1 MERLTQLFTDA
12 LLISEPLYG
21 NNKAVWNK
29 WTAYSSDVEKDNTK
43 VVTSQYVSPSF
54 SALVSWLNKKNEE
67 GITSLQIGIKLKEYK
82 DEIHAIIEKVL
93 EDEFKNANKFNDG
106 TIIQGDVNED
116 EPDEPDEPDDKEYF
130 EVNNSAVY
138 FKLRDGISKNHF
150 EEDAGMGVKS
160 YPIETKESNAIAQLS
175 SHRDED
181 LKLIKDDEASRW
193 NTLVNDVMSNMDDLT
208 ADVLDSITI
217 QWLAQAKSPDEF
229 IEFSYEQVLDMC
241 NVPKKKVSKGE
252 YYRPEDKIKVAKRIA
267 ALASIFIYLNDDN
280 EVVVL
285 NEEHEHDEKY
295 KVKREVVKRLFVL
308 DSVVLWRHN
317 TTNEYMGIESC
328 RIKPGSFLTSYLYG
342 SNNTTALLS
351 KKALEY
357 NSYRH
362 KYHKRL
368 IRYLTWQWRI
378 RQIYSTLKRPYSIGG
393 DKGLLAVMAIP
404 LTWKPSRIREHLEN
418 VLTDLEKENVISKWE
433 YTVTLDEERFNKKNW
448 FKDYWVNLNITI
460 LPPEE
465 LIKSMYNLPK
475 KKTLELENNT
485 EESIEYF
492 EKATDAV
499 NMPPKKNNEELNR
512 FDEEAVREKIL
523 KQRKFENKS
532 IRELAKEIRI
542 SAPTLSRFCNRE
554 TKRLSA
560 NAVEKMSKWYE
571 RQEIL
576 EKM

>member
-1 MERLTQLFTDA
+1 MEKLAQLFTDA

-21 NNKAVWNK
+21 NNKAIWEK
-29 WTAYSSDVEKDNTK
+29 WTSFSADVEKDSSK

-54 SALVSWLNKKNEE
+54 SALVSWLSKKNES
-67 GITSLQIGIKLKEYK
+67 GITSLQIAIKLNQYK
-82 DEIHAIIEKVL
+82 NEIHSEIEHL
-93 EDEFKNANKFNDG
+93 LTEEFKNDNKPKLSDE
-106 TIIQGDVNED
+106 IVIQVEENKD
-116 EPDEPDEPDDKEYF
+116 ETDDKDYF

-150 EEDAGMGVKS
+150 EEDSNIGVKS

-217 QWLAQAKSPDEF
+217 QWLAQAQSPDEF

-285 NEEHEHDEKY
+285 NDENENDEEY
-295 KVKREVVKRLFVL
+295 KVKREVIKRLFVL

-328 RIKPGSFLTSYLYG
+328 RIKPGSFLSSYLYG

-418 VLTDLEKENVISKWE
+418 VLTDLERENVISKWE
-433 YTVTLDEERFNKKNW
+433 YSSTLDEERLNKKNW
-448 FKDYWVNLNITI
+448 FKDYWIDLNITI

-475 KKTLELENNT
+475 KKTLEIENNNET
-485 EESIEYF
+485 TIEYS
-492 EKATDAV
+492 EKTKDIID
-499 NMPPKKNNEELNR
+499 MPQSTVSKEPDI
-512 FDEEAVREKIL
+512 FDEEVVRGKIL
-523 KQRKFENKS
+523 DRHNVDNIS
-532 IRELAKEIRI
+532 IRELAKEIKI
-542 SAPTLSRFCNRE
+542 SAPTLSRFCNRQ

-571 RQEIL
+571 RQMIL

>member
-1 MERLTQLFTDA
+1 MEKLAQLFTDT

-21 NNKAVWNK
+21 DNKAIWEK
-29 WTAYSSDVEKDNTK
+29 WTSFSADVEKENSR

-54 SALVSWLNKKNEE
+54 SALVSWLSKKNES
-67 GITSLQIGIKLKEYK
+67 GITSLQIAIKLNQYK
-82 DEIHAIIEKVL
+82 DEIHSEIEHLLTK
-93 EDEFKNANKFNDG
+93 EFKNDKKLKLSDE
-106 TIIQGDVNED
+106 TVIQLEKNED
-116 EPDEPDEPDDKEYF
+116 ETADKDYF

-150 EEDAGMGVKS
+150 EEDANIGVKS

-285 NEEHEHDEKY
+285 NDENENDEEY
-295 KVKREVVKRLFVL
+295 KVKREVIKRLFVL

-328 RIKPGSFLTSYLYG
+328 RIKPGSFLSSYLYD

-418 VLTDLEKENVISKWE
+418 VLTDLERESVISKWE
-433 YTVTLDEERFNKKNW
+433 YSSKLDEECLNKKNW
-448 FKDYWVNLNITI
+448 FKDYWISLSIII

-475 KKTLELENNT
+475 KKTLEIENNN
-485 EESIEYF
+485 EIIIEYS
-492 EKATDAV
+492 EETKDITDMSQITV
-499 NMPPKKNNEELNR
+499 SKEPDI

-523 KQRKFENKS
+523 KKRNVDNIS
-532 IRELAKEIRI
+532 IRELAKEIKV
-542 SAPTLSRFCNRE
+542 SAPTLSRFCNKQ
-554 TKRLSA
+554 TKRLST
-560 NAVEKMSKWYE
+560 NAVDKLSKWYE

>member
-1 MERLTQLFTDA
+1 MEKLAQLFTDA

-21 NNKAVWNK
+21 NNKAIWEK
-29 WTAYSSDVEKDNTK
+29 WTSFSADVEKDSSK

-54 SALVSWLNKKNEE
+54 SALVSWLSKKNEN
-67 GITSLQIGIKLKEYK
+67 GITSLQIAIKLNQYK
-82 DEIHAIIEKVL
+82 DEIHSEIEHL
-93 EDEFKNANKFNDG
+93 LTEEFKNDKKPKLSDETVIHTEENEDG
-106 TIIQGDVNED
+106 TGDKD
-116 EPDEPDEPDDKEYF
+116 YF

-150 EEDAGMGVKS
+150 EEDSNMGVKS

-217 QWLAQAKSPDEF
+217 QWLAQAQSPDEF

-285 NEEHEHDEKY
+285 NDENENDEEY
-295 KVKREVVKRLFVL
+295 RVKREVIKRLFVL

-328 RIKPGSFLTSYLYG
+328 RIKPGSFLSSYLYG

-418 VLTDLEKENVISKWE
+418 VLTDLERENVISKWE
-433 YTVTLDEERFNKKNW
+433 YSSKLDEERLNKKNW
-448 FKDYWVNLNITI
+448 FKDYWINLNITI

-475 KKTLELENNT
+475 KKTLEIENNNET
-485 EESIEYF
+485 TIEYS
-492 EKATDAV
+492 EKTKDIIDV
-499 NMPPKKNNEELNR
+499 PQIIVSKEPDI
-512 FDEEAVREKIL
+512 FDEEVVREKIL
-523 KQRKFENKS
+523 ERHKGETMS
-532 IRELAKEIRI
+532 IRELAKEIKI
-542 SAPTLSRFCNRE
+542 SAATLSRFCNRQSQ
-554 TKRLSA
+554 RFSG
-560 NAVEKMSKWYE
+560 
-571 RQEIL
+571 
-576 EKM
+576 

>member
-1 MERLTQLFTDA
+1 MEKLAQLFTDA

-21 NNKAVWNK
+21 NNKAIWDK
-29 WTAYSSDVEKDNTK
+29 WTSFSADVEKENSR

-54 SALVSWLNKKNEE
+54 SALVSWLSKKNES
-67 GITSLQIGIKLKEYK
+67 GITSLQIAIKLNQYK
-82 DEIHAIIEKVL
+82 DEIHSEIEHLLTK
-93 EDEFKNANKFNDG
+93 EFKNDKKPKLSDE
-106 TIIQGDVNED
+106 TVIQLEKNED
-116 EPDEPDEPDDKEYF
+116 ETVDKDYF

-150 EEDAGMGVKS
+150 EEDSNIGVKS

-285 NEEHEHDEKY
+285 NDENENDEEY
-295 KVKREVVKRLFVL
+295 KVKREVIKRLFVL

-328 RIKPGSFLTSYLYG
+328 RIKPGSFLSSYLYD

-418 VLTDLEKENVISKWE
+418 VLTDLERESVISKWE
-433 YTVTLDEERFNKKNW
+433 YSSKLDEECLNKKNW
-448 FKDYWVNLNITI
+448 FKDYWINLSIII

-475 KKTLELENNT
+475 KKTLEIENNNET
-485 EESIEYF
+485 IIEYS
-492 EKATDAV
+492 EETKDITDMSQITV
-499 NMPPKKNNEELNR
+499 SKEPDI

-523 KQRKFENKS
+523 KKRNVDNIS
-532 IRELAKEIRI
+532 IRELAKEIKV
-542 SAPTLSRFCNRE
+542 SAPTLSRFCNKQ
-554 TKRLSA
+554 TKRLST
-560 NAVEKMSKWYE
+560 NAVDKLSKWYE

>member
-1 MERLTQLFTDA
+1 MEKLTQMFTDA

-21 NNKAVWNK
+21 TNKVIWDK
-29 WTAYSSDVEKDNTK
+29 WTSFSADVEKDNSK
-43 VVTSQYVSPSF
+43 VVTSQYVSPSL
-54 SALVSWLNKKNEE
+54 SALVSWLSKKNDQ
-67 GITSLQIGIKLKEYK
+67 GITSLQVAIKLHQYK
-82 DEIHAIIEKVL
+82 DEIHSELERYLEEEFQNIIKDKSNVEPVSILEK
-93 EDEFKNANKFNDG
+93 
-106 TIIQGDVNED
+106 NED
-116 EPDEPDEPDDKEYF
+116 ETDDKDYF

-150 EEDAGMGVKS
+150 EDTSNMGIKS
-160 YPIETKESNAIAQLS
+160 YPLETKDSNAVAQLS

-181 LKLIKDDEASRW
+181 LKLTKANEASRW

-252 YYRPEDKIKVAKRIA
+252 YYRPEDKIKVAQRIA
-267 ALASIFIYLNDDN
+267 ALASIFIYLNDEN

-285 NEEHEHDEKY
+285 NDENEHDEQY
-295 KVKREVVKRLFVL
+295 KVKREVIKRLFVL
-308 DSVVLWRHN
+308 DSVVLWRHS

-328 RIKPGSFLTSYLYG
+328 RIKPGSFLASYLYG
-342 SNNTTALLS
+342 SSNTTALLS

-393 DKGLLAVMAIP
+393 DKGLLAVMAVP
-404 LTWKPSRIREHLEN
+404 LKWKPSRIREHLEN
-418 VLTDLEKENVISKWE
+418 VLTDLERENVISKWE
-433 YTVTLDEERFNKKNW
+433 YTSELDEKRLNKKNW

-475 KKTLELENNT
+475 KKTLEINDET
-485 EESIEYF
+485 AIEYI
-492 EKATDAV
+492 EKNEDV
-499 NMPPKKNNEELNR
+499 IDMPQVKRSQETHI
-512 FDEEAVREKIL
+512 FDEEVVREKIL
-523 KQRKFENKS
+523 KRHNIDNIS
-532 IRELAKEIRI
+532 IRELAKEIKI
-542 SAPTLSRFCNRE
+542 SAPTLSRFCNKQ

-571 RQEIL
+571 RQVII